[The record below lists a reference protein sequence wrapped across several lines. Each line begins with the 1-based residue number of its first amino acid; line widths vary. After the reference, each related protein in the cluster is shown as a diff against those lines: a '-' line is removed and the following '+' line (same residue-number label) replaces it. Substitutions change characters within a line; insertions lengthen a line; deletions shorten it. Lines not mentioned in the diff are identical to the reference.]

1 MEINRLIITVDGV
14 KVDNTRFGTIS
25 INGEPVFDCNVDWLP
40 DYFCDLTKM
49 MQPVHAVQWY
59 GNHGEVELVT
69 NDPNIEM
76 KELGVFKKSI
86 ELWEEKHQEHL
97 KIEENLRNENLRI
110 EEENRM
116 IEKEH
121 EAQIINTHNDTIY
134 YDIEELLKEI

>member
-1 MEINRLIITVDGV
+1 MRLSILPSDRAVYVDGV
-14 KVDNTRFGTIS
+14 CYLDIDMSWMPKVNDVEI
-25 INGEPVFDCNVDWLP
+25 
-40 DYFCDLTKM
+40 
-49 MQPVHAVQWY
+49 HAVQWY
-59 GNHGEVELVT
+59 GNHGEIELVT

-121 EAQIINTHNDTIY
+121 EDEIINTHNDTIY